1 MFKKIFL
8 LCGIASILT
17 FANAEKKETHKKES
31 ATAKP
36 ATPPE
41 KAGTIAKSSTSQD
54 CSKLPQEKKVELWN
68 KANCFFKKKEH
79 LSAIDTFRRIYTE
92 YPEEM
97 EAFFLSSYSYWE
109 LGLANEAQKR
119 EEYYKASLEEL
130 EKATAQNPDHW
141 RPFIELGDHYAVREL
156 KPEKAQSYYL
166 SARKLYV
173 GNAKKGIPEASEGQ
187 KSSIEDRIARNSEA
201 LDRRGDA
208 VSATCLSLYYDPDN
222 EEAQGRLNRLGGAC
236 KRKNFRPKSTE
247 GEATGGEHGAEHGK
261 EEHH

>member
-1 MFKKIFL
+1 MS
-8 LCGIASILT
+8 AILS
-17 FANAEKKETHKKES
+17 FANAEKKETHKKDS
-31 ATAKP
+31 AATKP
-36 ATPPE
+36 KTSTE
-41 KAGTIAKSSTSQD
+41 KSGAVSKGDTSQD
-54 CSKLPQEKKVELWN
+54 CSKLPQEKKVDLWN

-79 LSAIDTFRRIYTE
+79 LSAIDIFRRIYTE
-92 YPEEM
+92 HPEEM

-141 RPFIELGDHYAVREL
+141 RPFIELGDHFAIREL

-166 SARKLYV
+166 SARKLYI
-173 GNAKKGIPEASEGQ
+173 GNNKKNIPEASEGQ

-236 KRKNFRPKSTE
+236 KRKNFRPKTAE
-247 GEATGGEHGAEHGK
+247 GEAASGEHSAEHGK